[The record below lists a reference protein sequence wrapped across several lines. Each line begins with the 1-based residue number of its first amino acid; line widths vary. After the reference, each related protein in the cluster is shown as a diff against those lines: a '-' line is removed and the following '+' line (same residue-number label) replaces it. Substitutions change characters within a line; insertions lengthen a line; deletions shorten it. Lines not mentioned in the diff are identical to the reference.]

1 MGGFLADE
9 DHLSMV
15 FVVSL
20 FVANFP
26 EAFAASS
33 LLCQA
38 RWSTPSII
46 GMWTG
51 LNLLVG
57 VLGGLSCWVL
67 LAVYPNY
74 GDPDCPLPTVVQ
86 MGVALTEGTTGGALI
101 ACISALMLP
110 EAFERSG
117 HSGNLLMS
125 SGFMCTCGFLMAVAM
140 KVWEVA

>member
-1 MGGFLADE
+1 MGVPPEIREEMVQKAQQVALSLFLGLVVESVPEGILMGFLAAE

-15 FVVSL
+15 FIVSI

-51 LNLLVG
+51 
-57 VLGGLSCWVL
+57 
-67 LAVYPNY
+67 
-74 GDPDCPLPTVVQ
+74 
-86 MGVALTEGTTGGALI
+86 GALI

-117 HSGNLLMS
+117 HGGNLLMS

>member
-1 MGGFLADE
+1 MGVPPEIREEMVQKAQQVALSLFLGLVVESVPEGILMGFLAAE

-51 LNLLVG
+51 LCLLVG
-57 VLGGLSCWVL
+57 VLGGVSRWVL
-67 LAVYPNY
+67 LTAFPEY
-74 GDPDCPLPTVVQ
+74 GQKGYELPVGVTF
-86 MGVALTEGTTGGALI
+86 GVALTEGTTGGALI
-101 ACISALMLP
+101 
-110 EAFERSG
+110 
-117 HSGNLLMS
+117 
-125 SGFMCTCGFLMAVAM
+125 
-140 KVWEVA
+140 